1 MGPWTHGGWQRYDGA
16 QIGRVSFGA
25 KTGEYY
31 RKNILLPFFEK
42 FLKEKDKTTANKDS
56 RLAEVYA
63 FETGTNVWREYP
75 TWPPTSALKRSLYFQ
90 DKGKLGWSAPTV
102 ATAFDEYIS
111 DPAKPVP
118 FTAEISTGVPQ
129 EYMVGD
135 QRFASTRT
143 DVMVYQTEVLEE
155 DMTLAG
161 PLSPRLFV
169 STSGTDSDF
178 VVKVIDVYPPE
189 YPEREVTPPVA
200 PVKDPLSARLVMA
213 GYQQLVRGEPMR
225 GKFRH
230 SFEKPVPFVPGKIEA
245 LNFNMPDINHTF
257 RRGHR
262 IMVQVQSSWFPLTD
276 LNPQSFVRI
285 PEAVAEDFVKATQR
299 VYRSTGQAS
308 AIEVLV
314 LGGTK

>member
-1 MGPWTHGGWQRYDGA
+1 M
-16 QIGRVSFGA
+16 
-25 KTGEYY
+25 
-31 RKNILLPFFEK
+31 
-42 FLKEKDKTTANKDS
+42 
-56 RLAEVYA
+56 AEVYA

-75 TWPPTSALKRSLYFQ
+75 TWPPTRALKRSLYFQ
-90 DKGKLGWSAPTV
+90 DRGKLGWSAPTV

-143 DVMVYQTEVLEE
+143 YLMVYQTEVLEE

-189 YPEREVTPPVA
+189 YPEREVTPPAA
-200 PVKDPLSARLVMA
+200 PVKNPQSARLVMA

-230 SFEKPVPFVPGKIEA
+230 SFEKPMPFVPSKIEA

-262 IMVQVQSSWFPLTD
+262 IMVQVQSWWFPLTD

-314 LGGTK
+314 LGGAK